1 MIADPTTDHDLKSRI
16 DTPNFAEVLAADKD
30 GSFYADVTAY
40 LDAWKAKIKGY
51 QDQGVSRAEFD
62 DLTRLSNS
70 IQTAGPVLEFFVKL
84 QMLPAAQPSEN

>member
-1 MIADPTTDHDLKSRI
+1 MIADPISDNELKSRI
-16 DTPNFAEVLAADKD
+16 DTPNFAEVLAADED

-40 LDAWKAKIKGY
+40 IDAWKLQIKSY

-70 IQTAGPVLEFFVKL
+70 LQTAGPVLEFFVKL
-84 QMLPAAQPSEN
+84 QKLPAAQPSEN